1 MVNSQALGLKR
12 DHIRKWLIEN
22 HQYDMNQLLFLGHN
36 FILNVVHQHHFV
48 SQESLIHDC

>member
-1 MVNSQALGLKR
+1 MISQALGPKR
-12 DHIRKWLIEN
+12 NHIGNWLMDN
-22 HQYDMNQLLFLGHN
+22 HQYNMNQLLFLGHH